1 MKHSGLLIIT
11 GLVLVTAGC
20 GRVNNFGGDAA
31 FLQRYTDV
39 ILLSDS
45 NANAQVA
52 VVPQYQGRVMTS
64 TAGGSKGPSY
74 GWINYDAI
82 ASGKIQPHIN
92 AYGGEERFWMGP
104 EGGQFAIF
112 FEKGVPFD
120 FESWP
125 VSYTHLTLPTTPY
138 V

>member
-1 MKHSGLLIIT
+1 MKYSWLLT
-11 GLVLVTAGC
+11 VTVLILATAGC
-20 GRVNNFGGDAA
+20 GRVNNFGGDVA

-45 NANAQVA
+45 VGSAKAA

-64 TAGGSKGPSY
+64 TAGGNEGPSY

-82 ASGKIQPHIN
+82 ASEKIQPHIN

-104 EGGQFAIF
+104 EGGQFSIF
-112 FEKGVPFD
+112 LKKACL
-120 FESWP
+120 
-125 VSYTHLTLPTTPY
+125 LTSKTGRHRP
-138 V
+138 